1 MKTAHIL
8 GVLASAL
15 IASCAR
21 TRDGAPV
28 KAQEA
33 GKIDMGNPRESP
45 LLTRDFGYS
54 GGDADEAQDVYVWM
68 DSDDAQ
74 CFSLHNWR
82 EIKIVDSWLDEAG
95 SWSSSTT
102 HHTLAFDV
110 SAFGWRKKDVFVFAG
125 TADNGDQA
133 IERWEMRSARQPG
146 SETKVPVRAEI
157 YRGQGIGSP
166 VAIHMDPEGRFILL
180 LAGSGPSTQVV
191 TFANQANATPT
202 VLYSQGTGMPLDQML
217 FIRRYQ
223 HNSLGRVWVLTG
235 MGGGLDMPAILL
247 VDAANDG
254 TFDYTIVDSE
264 VGLFSSGVIG
274 PDTVLENY
282 DRD

>member
-1 MKTAHIL
+1 MKTSHAIL
-8 GVLASAL
+8 VLVFVLA
-15 IASCAR
+15 ASY
-21 TRDGAPV
+21 TWLP
-28 KAQEA
+28 
-33 GKIDMGNPRESP
+33 GNPTIKDGQAATHEVGDSGGFSDSIGD
-45 LLTRDFGYS
+45 LGYS
-54 GGDADEAQDVYVWM
+54 EADSDSGQDVYVWM

-82 EIKIVDSWLDEAG
+82 EIKIVDSWLDG
-95 SWSSSTT
+95 SGVWSSLTYD
-102 HHTLAFDV
+102 HTLAFDV
-110 SAFGWRKKDVFVFAG
+110 SAFGWRKKDEFVFAG
-125 TADNGDQA
+125 TADNGDVVV
-133 IERWEMRSARQPG
+133 ERWEMKKLGQPG
-146 SETKVPVRAEI
+146 NVTKIPTRAEI

-191 TFANQANATPT
+191 AFANQANATPT

-264 VGLFSSGVIG
+264 VGLLSGGVIG